1 MILLNASALNSFLQ
15 LMGAIVIFI
24 FVLVITYFTTKWIGN
39 YQQVHTTNKNLRVIE
54 SLRLTNNKFIQIVQA
69 GDVYLVI
76 AVGKEEVHL
85 LTQLTKEQLTELPDF
100 IKTQNTLSQES
111 FQDILSKVKKH
122 IPKK

>member
-15 LMGAIVIFI
+15 LMGAIVIFA

-76 AVGKEEVHL
+76 AVGKEEVQL

-100 IKTQNTLSQES
+100 TKTQNTLSQES
-111 FQDILSKVKKH
+111 FQDILRKVKKH

>member
-100 IKTQNTLSQES
+100 TKTQNTLSQES

>member
-1 MILLNASALNSFLQ
+1 MILNASALNSFLQ
-15 LMGAIVIFI
+15 LMGAIVIFA

-76 AVGKEEVHL
+76 AVGKEEVQL

-100 IKTQNTLSQES
+100 TKTQNTLSQES

>member
-15 LMGAIVIFI
+15 LMGAIVIFA

-76 AVGKEEVHL
+76 AVGKEEVQL

-100 IKTQNTLSQES
+100 TKTQNTLSQES
-111 FQDILSKVKKH
+111 FQDILGKVKKH

>member
-15 LMGAIVIFI
+15 LMGAIVIFA

-54 SLRLTNNKFIQIVQA
+54 TLRLTNNKFIQIVEA

-100 IKTQNTLSQES
+100 TKTQNTISQES

>member
-54 SLRLTNNKFIQIVQA
+54 SLRLTNNKFIHIVQA

-100 IKTQNTLSQES
+100 TKTQNTLSQES

>member
-100 IKTQNTLSQES
+100 TKTQNILSQES

>member
-100 IKTQNTLSQES
+100 TKTQNTLSQES
-111 FQDILSKVKKH
+111 FQHILSKVKKH

>member
-85 LTQLTKEQLTELPDF
+85 LTQLTKEQLTELPGF
-100 IKTQNTLSQES
+100 TKTQNTLSQES

>member
-15 LMGAIVIFI
+15 LMGAIVIFV

-100 IKTQNTLSQES
+100 TKTQNTLSQES

>member
-54 SLRLTNNKFIQIVQA
+54 SLRLTNNKVIQIVQA

-85 LTQLTKEQLTELPDF
+85 LTQLTKEQ
-100 IKTQNTLSQES
+100 
-111 FQDILSKVKKH
+111 
-122 IPKK
+122 

>member
-100 IKTQNTLSQES
+100 TKTQNTLSQGS

>member
-15 LMGAIVIFI
+15 LMGAIVIFA

-76 AVGKEEVHL
+76 AVGKEEVQL

-100 IKTQNTLSQES
+100 TKTQNTLSQES

>member
-100 IKTQNTLSQES
+100 TKTQNTLSQES

-122 IPKK
+122 IQKK